1 MQTIKSP
8 CIILDDAI
16 YYIELNCN
24 YEASSAPGFLHRRC
38 TVGVTTPG
46 GYECIG
52 SFDKDYRG
60 MWNASIDTIF
70 DPETD
75 SDATG
80 LGDFDQRLDAIVALW
95 SARRS
100 AYFRHSN

>member
-8 CIILDDAI
+8 CIILDDGLF
-16 YYIELNCN
+16 YIELNCN
-24 YEASSAPGFLHRRC
+24 YEPSSAPGFLHRRC
-38 TVGVTTPG
+38 AVGVTTPG

-52 SFDKDYRG
+52 SFDQTIGG
-60 MWNASIDTIF
+60 MWSASIDAIY

-100 AYFRHSN
+100 AYCRHSN